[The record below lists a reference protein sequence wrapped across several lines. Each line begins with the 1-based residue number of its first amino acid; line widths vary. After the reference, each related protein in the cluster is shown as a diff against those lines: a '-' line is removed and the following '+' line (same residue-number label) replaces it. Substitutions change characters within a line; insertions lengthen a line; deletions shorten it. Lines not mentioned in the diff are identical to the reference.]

1 MLRIGNAGG
10 FWGDSPG
17 AAAELLM
24 QQPNL
29 DYLTLDYLAEL
40 SLSIMAIQKEKDP
53 KSGFARDF
61 LEVLRSLK
69 PAFDGGSKVKVI
81 TNAGGLNPKDCA
93 IEAAKLGLG
102 KKIAYV
108 TGDDVW
114 TFLHTAPASYPNLE
128 TRDPLTTVH
137 ADLVSANAY
146 LGAGP
151 IVEALARGAD
161 IVITGRVAD
170 VSLTVAPC
178 LHHYGWSFSDFDKLA
193 AATVAGHLL
202 ECGTQVTGGMSTGWL
217 TMEKQGDI
225 GFPFVEME
233 ESGSFVI
240 TKPLYT
246 GGKVSHETVMEQ
258 LLYEIGDPEN
268 FITPD
273 VTVSLA
279 HLSLKPNGVDRI
291 RIEGAKGK
299 APTDSYKVS
308 ASYRDGYKT
317 EAMLAIFG
325 PHAHLKGKL
334 CGKILLDRVWKAG
347 YHIERSNVEC
357 LGNLDVV
364 PGVLF
369 EHGERDVL
377 EVVLRIALA
386 SHQREALEYFSKQ
399 VASLVTC
406 GPQGVTGYSAGRPK
420 VRPIFGFWP
429 CLIKKEFVDTHV
441 EVVE

>member
-10 FWGDSPG
+10 FWGDRPG

-29 DYLTLDYLAEL
+29 DYITLDYLAEL
-40 SLSIMAIQKEKDP
+40 SLSIMAIQREKDQTG
-53 KSGFARDF
+53 GFARDF
-61 LEVLRSLK
+61 LEELSSLK
-69 PAFDGGSKVKVI
+69 PAWEGGSKVKII
-81 TNAGGLNPKDCA
+81 TNAGGLNPEGCA
-93 IEAAKLGLG
+93 REAAKLGLE

-114 TFLHTAPASYPNLE
+114 TFLHTLPSSYPNLE
-128 TRDPLTTVH
+128 TSGSLTTVH
-137 ADLVSANAY
+137 ADLATANAY

-178 LHHYGWSFSDFDKLA
+178 LHHYGWDFKDYDRLA

-202 ECGTQVTGGMSTGWL
+202 ECGTQVTGGMSTNWL
-217 TMEKQGDI
+217 ALEKPGDI
-225 GFPFVEME
+225 GFPFIEME

-246 GGKVSHETVMEQ
+246 GGKVTHETVMEQ
-258 LLYEIGDPEN
+258 LLYEIGDPDN

-279 HLSLKPNGVDRI
+279 HLDLKPDGVDRI
-291 RIEGAKGK
+291 RIVGAKGK

-317 EAMLAIFG
+317 EAMLTIFG

-347 YHIERSNVEC
+347 YHIERSNIEC

-364 PGVLF
+364 PGVVF
-369 EHGERDVL
+369 EPIERDVL

-386 SHQREALEYFSKQ
+386 SHQREALEYFSRQ

-429 CLIKKEFVDTHV
+429 CLIKKEFVQPEV
-441 EVVE
+441 EIIE